1 MRKLKSISFASVLF
15 GTIMLTITGC
25 YKDTFN
31 FDDMKED
38 FITWEPDLAI
48 PLVYSTLTAQDIIA
62 VADSTNIY
70 QIDNDN
76 FITLIYRAR
85 IFSQTI
91 NDFFQLPLSESL
103 NTAVNL
109 DAGEITQFTTSGTVS
124 TTENRTLSF
133 GISGPGGAQL
143 DVVEFFTGSM
153 NISFTSDFEHSGQL
167 FVSMPQLT
175 QDGIPFGQSY
185 NIDYQG
191 SPVSVNISIPLA
203 GYKLDLDNGNG
214 PNTVPIDYTL
224 TLNQGAGL
232 VPTPVN
238 SVDIDHS
245 FDNMSLFSA
254 TGDFGNFNLNVPPGD
269 VDLDL
274 LRDLQDGSIFFEDP
288 RLKLYVKNGIGAD
301 MRVSI
306 PQLFGS
312 GAPGVLQVDVSQ
324 EIPGT
329 PPSFVIDAA
338 PSLGDSTIVEYYFT
352 QDNSNIKPLINQ
364 IYDKITYDVDAE
376 MNPNGPASNFA
387 LRSSAI
393 EVTAD
398 VELPFY
404 GYSDHYTIVDTIEIP
419 LNEVDNLAD
428 NIERGLLRINTV
440 SQFPVDGI
448 LKLYF
453 ADESYNILDSVLT
466 DGSFLIRSGIVEE
479 TTPFDG
485 NTFRVV
491 APTQTNTDVEL
502 DSARINSLFQSKYL
516 FLSSDLTSSNDAQN
530 NIKVF
535 TDDNIEVRIGLR
547 VKLKADPTVIDEF

>member
-1 MRKLKSISFASVLF
+1 MRKSNAIGAASLVL
-15 GTIMLTITGC
+15 GVMLTITGC

-31 FDDMKED
+31 FDDMRED

-70 QIDNDN
+70 QIDGDN
-76 FITLIYRAR
+76 FITLIYRRR

-91 NDFFQLPLSESL
+91 NDFFQLPVNESL
-103 NTAVNL
+103 NTGVTL
-109 DAGEITQFTTSGTVS
+109 DAGEIAQFTTNGTVS
-124 TTENRTLSF
+124 TTENRTLGF

-143 DVVEFFTGSM
+143 DVVEFFAGTM
-153 NISFTSDFEHSGQL
+153 NISFTSNFEHSGQL
-167 FVSMPQLT
+167 FVSMPELRQN
-175 QDGIPFGQSY
+175 GIPFSQSY
-185 NIDYQG
+185 SIDYQG
-191 SPVSVNISIPLA
+191 SPVSININIPLA
-203 GYKLDLDNGNG
+203 GYQMDLDNGNG
-214 PNTVPIDYTL
+214 INTIPIDYTL
-224 TLNQGAGL
+224 TLNQGSGL
-232 VPTPVN
+232 APTPVN
-238 SVDIDHS
+238 EVNIDHS
-245 FDNMSLFSA
+245 FNNMSLLSA
-254 TGDFGNFNLNVPPGD
+254 TGDFGNFNLDVPPGD
-269 VDLDL
+269 VELDL

-288 RLKLYVKNGIGAD
+288 RLRLYVKNSIGAD
-301 MRVSI
+301 MLVSI

-312 GAPGVLQVDVSQ
+312 GAPGVLPVDVSQ

-329 PPSFVIDAA
+329 PPSFVISSA
-338 PSLGDSTIVEYYFT
+338 PSLGDSTTIEYYFT
-352 QDNSNIKPLINQ
+352 QDNSNIKPLVNQ
-364 IYDKITYDVDAE
+364 IYDRITYDVDAE
-376 MNPNGPASNFA
+376 MNPSGPASNFA

-419 LNEVDNLAD
+419 LDEVDNLAD

-453 ADESYNILDSVLT
+453 ADENYNVLDSVLT
-466 DGSFLIRSGIVEE
+466 DGSFLIRSGVVAE

-502 DSARINSLFQSKYL
+502 DSTRINNLFQSKYL